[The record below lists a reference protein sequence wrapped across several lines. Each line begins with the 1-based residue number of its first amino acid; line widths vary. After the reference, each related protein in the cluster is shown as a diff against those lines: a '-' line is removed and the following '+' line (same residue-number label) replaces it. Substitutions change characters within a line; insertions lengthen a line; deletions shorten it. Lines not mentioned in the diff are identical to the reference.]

1 MKRVVPIL
9 ILVSTAAA
17 LALTACGS
25 SPAPSQSACKAA
37 LVQELKAGEQGV
49 TGTEPAACKG
59 LSNTVIDKLA
69 VEVLS
74 GSTGTP

>member
-1 MKRVVPIL
+1 MKRAVSTLV
-9 ILVSTAAA
+9 LVSAA
-17 LALTACGS
+17 LTLSACGS

-59 LSNTVIDKLA
+59 LSNAVIQQLA
-69 VEVLS
+69 AEVLS

>member
-1 MKRVVPIL
+1 MKR
-9 ILVSTAAA
+9 AA
-17 LALTACGS
+17 LLLVIAVLPLLAACGS

-59 LSNTVIDKLA
+59 LSNAVIDKLA
-69 VEVLS
+69 AEVLS